1 MLGMLL
7 KTILQV
13 VLAITLS
20 VTPIFG
26 EGIKNGLDAHERNL
40 LEIPFE
46 KLLRLAEQG
55 HAPSQFKLGFNYKY
69 GKKCKEAKQWM
80 QAAIDQNYPNA
91 MEEMGVWYW
100 RGECVSQNFKEAVR
114 LFKHG
119 ANMKHPPA
127 QYALGRMYYE
137 GEGVSQN
144 YILAHS
150 WFILGSING
159 YDTAVHWR
167 EKTRKLMTPSQIA
180 KAQELARN
188 WKRKK

>member
-1 MLGMLL
+1 MRMLL
-7 KTILQV
+7 KITLQII
-13 VLAITLS
+13 LAITLS

-26 EGIKNGLDAHERNL
+26 EGIKNSPDAYERSL

-55 HAPSQFKLGFNYKY
+55 HAPSQFRLGFYYKSI
-69 GKKCKEAKQWM
+69 KKCEKAKQWM
-80 QAAIDQNYPNA
+80 QTAIDQGYPNA

-100 RGECVSQNFKEAVR
+100 TGECVPQNFKEAVR

-167 EKTRKLMTPSQIA
+167 EKTRKLMTPSQIE
-180 KAQELARN
+180 KAQEMARN
-188 WKRKK
+188 WKPKK

>member
-26 EGIKNGLDAHERNL
+26 EGIQDDIDAYERNPF
-40 LEIPFE
+40 EIPFE

-55 HAPSQFKLGFNYKY
+55 HAPSQFRLGFYYKSI
-69 GKKCKEAKQWM
+69 KKCEKAKQWM
-80 QAAIDQNYPNA
+80 QTAIDQGYPNA

-100 RGECVSQNFKEAVR
+100 RGECVSQNFKVAVR

-167 EKTRKLMTPSQIA
+167 EKTRKLMTPSQIE
-180 KAQELARN
+180 KAQEMARN
-188 WKRKK
+188 WKPKK